1 MVKLEISC
9 VSSPIRWV
17 LCQSVRATVGEGTF
31 LLFPSWNG
39 WWQGFHPTHWGPFVV
54 ILGYL
59 TGAISARSRQTTS
72 HLQTHIR
79 IPLDNTL
86 WHVHCHVNQ
95 TSLRVLVERNVCV
108 FLTYFFICCFQ
119 YNHLSYHW
127 LFCALMDCCHF
138 QCRMVNE
145 NSFLWVRKLVQI
157 SRTLN
162 WEFLMVCHIKHIGR
176 FNSILDVISNDK
188 SYLYSLTSQLYI
200 IYIVY

>member
-17 LCQSVRATVGEGTF
+17 WCQSVRATVGEGTF
-31 LLFPSWNG
+31 LLFPCWNG

-79 IPLDNTL
+79 IPLDNML
-86 WHVHCHVNQ
+86 RHVHCHVNQ

-108 FLTYFFICCFQ
+108 FFTYFFICCFQ

-145 NSFLWVRKLVQI
+145 NSCLLVGKLVQI

-162 WEFLMVCHIKHIGR
+162 WQFLIVWHIKHIGR
-176 FNSILDVISNDK
+176 FNSLTLFQMTEVI
-188 SYLYSLTSQLYI
+188 Y
-200 IYIVY
+200 VV